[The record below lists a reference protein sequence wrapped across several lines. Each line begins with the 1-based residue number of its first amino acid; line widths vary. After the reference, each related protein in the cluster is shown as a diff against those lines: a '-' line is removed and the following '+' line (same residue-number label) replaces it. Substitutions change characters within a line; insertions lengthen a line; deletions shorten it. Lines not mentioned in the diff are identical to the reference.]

1 MLLTWQK
8 STFWRIMEFN
18 NRQAKDA
25 DKWNYTY
32 GIYIMASEEKE
43 TSLVNRQG
51 GFEGVFIL
59 VTPQSLFRLYELQLV
74 FAVAQD
80 CENLLKMGAN
90 SNRLFSHCFR
100 KKKNQQ
106 PEFLLSC

>member
-1 MLLTWQK
+1 MGKPRMQTSGTGRK
-8 STFWRIMEFN
+8 T
-18 NRQAKDA
+18 DA
-25 DKWNYTY
+25 SYHL
-32 GIYIMASEEKE
+32 EKKT

-51 GFEGVFIL
+51 GFEGISILKTPQFFIL
-59 VTPQSLFRLYELQLV
+59 FIELQLV

-100 KKKNQQ
+100 KTKNQQ
-106 PEFLLSC
+106 LEFLLSC

>member
-1 MLLTWQK
+1 
-8 STFWRIMEFN
+8 MECSQN
-18 NRQAKDA
+18 P
-25 DKWNYTY
+25 
-32 GIYIMASEEKE
+32 I
-43 TSLVNRQG
+43 
-51 GFEGVFIL
+51 GFK
-59 VTPQSLFRLYELQLV
+59 QLV

-106 PEFLLSC
+106 LKFLLSC